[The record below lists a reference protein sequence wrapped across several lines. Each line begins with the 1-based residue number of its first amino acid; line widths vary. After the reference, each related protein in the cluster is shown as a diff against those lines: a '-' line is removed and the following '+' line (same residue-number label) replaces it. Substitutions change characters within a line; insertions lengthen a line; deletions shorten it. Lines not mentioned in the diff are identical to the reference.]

1 MAPALNMSFEKE
13 ATDSWKLLEN
23 FPPSPDF

>member
-1 MAPALNMSFEKE
+1 MAPALRMIFEKE
-13 ATDSWKLLEN
+13 ATDSWKLWEN